1 MNGTANRL
9 PETAETGLPAGAARE
24 AGGSGTGLAGL
35 LARLR
40 PGTPLLYLASF
51 GVALAA
57 ATALVT
63 LGGHSMADTLLA
75 LYQGSL
81 EGGASIGQTID
92 EAAPLLLVA
101 VGAIV
106 CARAG
111 IFNIGQEG
119 QLIVGAMAGAAIGLF
134 LPGPGWLILPLTLA
148 GAAAAGALWAGVP
161 AVLFYWRRVDVV
173 ISTLLMVFVA
183 MQLVSFAVNRDY
195 LLQETAVK
203 GQILSPQSDLLPEM
217 ARLPR
222 LGEYPDFNLGAG
234 VLIALLLTGAV
245 AFLLKYGRWGFRL
258 RMLGLNPVAARRT
271 GVRAAAL
278 GGGAL
283 LLSGACAGLAGGVM
297 LSGNVYRIQAGFA
310 DNVGWEGLLVAL
322 VARNHPLLAIPVAVF
337 FGALRAGGGFLA
349 STGVPRY
356 LVSVVT
362 ALLVLAAVFP
372 AAYAEVRARRRPSE
386 G

>member
-1 MNGTANRL
+1 CPPGV
-9 PETAETGLPAGAARE
+9 
-24 AGGSGTGLAGL
+24 AGGAEQRPAHGG
-35 LARLR
+35 ARSRALPSR
-40 PGTPLLYLASF
+40 GRGRGPLLYLASF
-51 GVALAA
+51 GVALAV
-57 ATALVT
+57 ATVLVT
-63 LGGHSMADTLLA
+63 LAGHSMADTILA

-81 EGGASIGQTID
+81 EGGASIGQTLD

-119 QLIVGAMAGAAIGLF
+119 QLIVGAMAGAAVALF
-134 LPGPGWLILPLTLA
+134 APGPGWLILPLTLLCA
-148 GAAAAGALWAGVP
+148 TAAGALWAGVP

-183 MQLVSFAVNRDY
+183 MQVVSFAVNRDY
-195 LLQETAVK
+195 LLQETAIK
-203 GQILSPQSDLLPEM
+203 GQILSPQSDLLPET

-234 VLIALLLTGAV
+234 VLVALLVTGV
-245 AFLLKYGRWGFRL
+245 IAFLLKYGRWGFRL

-283 LLSGACAGLAGGVM
+283 LLSGGFAGLAGGVM
-297 LSGNVYRIQAGFA
+297 LTGNVYRIQAGFA

-356 LVSVVT
+356 LVSIVT

-372 AAYAEVRARRRPSE
+372 SAYAEIRARRRPAE
-386 G
+386 R